1 MATFVLIHGAFRGG
15 WAWDRVVPLLAG
27 HQVVARS
34 LPGAGERFDGTRPL
48 VRLGDYVDD
57 VLRWLDE
64 IDEIDVIDAAGRTG
78 GRAQV
83 VLVGH
88 SQGGVVALA
97 VAAAAPDRVA
107 RVLLLDSPAPAPG
120 TATAEVVPPE
130 VRATYGDPPP
140 PETWLEPTPMPVDP
154 EHGLDEELVAWA
166 NPRLTPAPAG
176 PAFDPLPFGGE
187 SVPITYAFFSRTPA
201 YYPCRHTRDHLD
213 AQGTAYTLIDAGHDA
228 PLTHPEQVAALLLH
242 QLA

>member
-1 MATFVLIHGAFRGG
+1 MTTFVLIHGAFRGG

-64 IDEIDVIDAAGRTG
+64 IDVAARTGEGDAA
-78 GRAQV
+78 AQV

-97 VAAAAPDRVA
+97 VAAAVPQRIA
-107 RVLLLDSPAPAPG
+107 RVLLLDAPVPEPGTSVADVAPA
-120 TATAEVVPPE
+120 E
-130 VRATYGDPPP
+130 VRARYGAPPP
-140 PETWLEPTPMPVDP
+140 PETWLEPTPLSVDP
-154 EHGLDEELVAWA
+154 DNGLDEELVGWA
-166 NPRLTPAPAG
+166 NPRLTPSPAG

-187 SVPITYAFFSRTPA
+187 GVPITYAFFSRTPE

-213 AQGTAYTLIDAGHDA
+213 AKATPYRLIDAGHDA
-228 PLTHPEQVAALLLH
+228 PLTHPEQVAALLL
-242 QLA
+242 QATP